1 MGTCSPATPR
11 RRRRLYKSSPCQPG
25 ALGTPVAAARQLGS
39 AFLAHPPPAR
49 RPAGPA
55 SWRRRSPA
63 PAFTTAVR
71 SLRVRASLLQADCAF
86 VFSCLSGYSI
96 SITFLYNTP
105 GYLRQLGVTSLSTST
120 PPWCEGSTPAGSAS
134 TFCTDSP
141 STAFMSF
148 ILRHTLYY
156 FSDRRCFPGFVFRS
170 IPFFVFLVLL
180 ALVIVGVYRVSRI
193 AIRQFPCLISSAPSG
208 LSVQIKSG
216 VRRRGAGNMFI
227 FFWRW
232 KRNLVSFSS
241 AVAFFQI

>member
-1 MGTCSPATPR
+1 MLPSYST
-11 RRRRLYKSSPCQPG
+11 
-25 ALGTPVAAARQLGS
+25 
-39 AFLAHPPPAR
+39 PPPPPVQVKSVPAWCTR
-49 RPAGPA
+49 HTCGSSSAAWQRLPCTPAAGPA
-55 SWRRRSPA
+55 SGRPGVLASPVSPA